1 MSAQIIYQTKSLTKT
16 YDDDGAPVDVLR
28 GIDIEV
34 AAGESVGV
42 AGPSGAGKSTL
53 VHILGFMDPEFS
65 GDVFFDG
72 KNVRSMSASEK
83 SDILK
88 KRVGFLFQFHYL
100 IPELSVSENVRL
112 PLRLLGTAP
121 DDSSCAV
128 RSALESLGIG
138 DKQKAYPHELSGGQ
152 KQRVALARALVK
164 KPRILF
170 CDEPTGNLD
179 TSSGEAVKR
188 LLAEKQE
195 ELGFTLFL
203 VTHNESL
210 FGITRKRFEMLDG
223 RLSPVKVS

>member
-1 MSAQIIYQTKSLTKT
+1 MTPQIIYRTKSLAKT
-16 YDDDGAPVDVLR
+16 YNDDGAPVDVLR

-72 KNVRSMSASEK
+72 KSVRSMSETEK

-100 IPELSVSENVRL
+100 IPELSVAENVAL
-112 PLRLLGTAP
+112 PLRILGLP
-121 DDSSCAV
+121 DSGAV
-128 RSALESLGIG
+128 GSTMESLGIG
-138 DKQKAYPHELSGGQ
+138 DKFNAYPHELSGGQ

-195 ELGFTLFL
+195 EFGFTLFL

-223 RLSPVKVS
+223 RLSPVKAS